1 MRIAGTVP
9 TRGMRCGP
17 IEPPEALRSSPCI
30 KPSDSERPS
39 GRAAKRFRP
48 SPAPAEQGAASLLTA
63 AEGDDE
69 SLESWQEPG
78 PYDPA
83 GRLGPWED
91 RRAAG
96 KAVRRRVPR
105 EAHAEWQAPAD
116 RPDPVSALLA
126 SNEGRQSELLPLRMG
141 R

>member
-1 MRIAGTVP
+1 MVTYAD
-9 TRGMRCGP
+9 RGHCSDSRYEVRSHRAAP
-17 IEPPEALRSSPCI
+17 SIEAFSMH
-30 KPSDSERPS
+30 KPSDSEPPS

-83 GRLGPWED
+83 GRLAPWED

-96 KAVRRRVPR
+96 KA
-105 EAHAEWQAPAD
+105 
-116 RPDPVSALLA
+116 
-126 SNEGRQSELLPLRMG
+126 
-141 R
+141 